1 MASGWT
7 DTGNWSHQGAPMP
20 PCSSPFGANPAQW
33 ADGSESPFVKIENA
47 IKLDLRDLPAPE
59 PMHRILEALETLP
72 AGKSLLARTPCHPQP
87 LLDLLDARGYRVFV
101 IDSPAGDAWVQIFSP
116 DDSTGR

>member
-1 MASGWT
+1 
-7 DTGNWSHQGAPMP
+7 MP

-33 ADGSESPFVKIENA
+33 ADGSDSPFVKCGNA

-59 PMHRILEALETLP
+59 PMHCILEALETLP
-72 AGKSLLARTPCHPQP
+72 AGRSLLARTPCRPQP
-87 LLDLLDARGYRVFV
+87 LLDLLDARGYRVIV
-101 IDSPAGDAWVQIFSP
+101 IETAAGDAWVQIFSP

>member
-1 MASGWT
+1 
-7 DTGNWSHQGAPMP
+7 MP

-33 ADGSESPFVKIENA
+33 ADGSETPFVKIENA
-47 IKLDLRDLPAPE
+47 IKMDLRHLPAPE

-72 AGKSLLARTPCHPQP
+72 VGKSLLARTPCRPQP
-87 LLDLLDARGYRVFV
+87 LLDLLDARGYRFIV
-101 IDSPAGDAWVQIFSP
+101 IDSAAGDACVQIFSP